1 MSGQMILGTGR
12 RAGTPYYMER
22 FYVNLYSV
30 EELCYLFVDRAELLD
45 GEIVQRG
52 IVRWLDEECGLS
64 DLAHELDALLN
75 RKGSTAAYVG
85 AILEYVNIYPTDVI
99 ERTEEIVRGNEGLS
113 PYERQKAKAD
123 YLLGEKRY
131 LAALQQYQ
139 NLSGEVPDTE
149 KLLLARLYHNM
160 GAACAGMF
168 LYGQAADWFR
178 KAYETDGKREGLAMY
193 LAALRMGQQEKTYID
208 YIAAHPEYHDLSL
221 EVERMVKRAEG
232 SFEGTDENRMLVTYQ
247 VMKDEGAGAIGSS
260 TPYYEEIEKLT
271 AGLKSS
277 YRRSMSRIT

>member
-12 RAGTPYYMER
+12 RAGKPFYMER

-30 EELCYLFVDRAELLD
+30 EELCFLFVDRAELLD

-52 IVRWLDEECGLS
+52 LIRWLDEECGLG

-85 AILEYVNIYPTDVI
+85 AILEYVNIYPADVI

-139 NLSGEVPDTE
+139 NLSYAVPDNE

-160 GAACAGMF
+160 GVACAGMF
-168 LYGQAADWFR
+168 LYGQAAGWFM
-178 KAYETDGKREGLAMY
+178 KAYETDGKREGITMY
-193 LAALRMGQQEKTYID
+193 LAALRMGQQEKAYID

-221 EVERMVKRAEG
+221 EVERMMKRAQG
-232 SFEGTDENRMLVTYQ
+232 SFEGSDENRMLVTYQ
-247 VMKDEGAGAIGSS
+247 VMKDEGAGALGSS

-277 YRRSMSRIT
+277 YRRSMR

>member
-1 MSGQMILGTGR
+1 MILGTGR
-12 RAGTPYYMER
+12 RAENPYYVER

-30 EELCYLFVDRAELLD
+30 EELCFLFVDRAELLD
-45 GEIVQRG
+45 GEIIQREM
-52 IVRWLDEECGLS
+52 VRWLDEECGLG

-85 AILEYVNIYPTDVI
+85 VVLEYVNIYPPDVI
-99 ERTEEIVRGNEGLS
+99 QRTEEIVRSNEGLS

-139 NLSGEVPDTE
+139 NLAHTVPDSE
-149 KLLLARLYHNM
+149 KLLLAKLYHNM
-160 GAACAGMF
+160 GVACAAMF
-168 LYGQAADWFR
+168 LYGQAAEWFQ
-178 KAYETDGKREGLAMY
+178 KAYETDGKREGLTMY
-193 LAALRMGQQEKTYID
+193 LAALRMGQQENAYID

-271 AGLKSS
+271 AGMKSS
-277 YRRSMSRIT
+277 YRRSMS

>member
-1 MSGQMILGTGR
+1 MGSKMILGTGR
-12 RAGTPYYMER
+12 RAENPYHMER

-30 EELCYLFVDRAELLD
+30 EELCFLLVDRAELLD
-45 GEIVQRG
+45 GDIIQRG
-52 IVRWLDEECGLS
+52 MIRWLEEECDLS
-64 DLAHELDALLN
+64 DLAHELDALIN
-75 RKGSTAAYVG
+75 RKGTTAAFVG
-85 AILEYVNIYPTDVI
+85 AILEYVNIYPADVR

-139 NLSGEVPDTE
+139 NLAYGVPDNE

-160 GAACAGMF
+160 GVACAGMF
-168 LYGQAADWFR
+168 LYGQAADWFK
-178 KAYETDGKREGLAMY
+178 KAYETDGKREGLTMY
-193 LAALRMGQQEKTYID
+193 LAALRMGKQEKAYID
-208 YIAAHPEYHDLSL
+208 YIAEHPEYHDLSL
-221 EVERMVKRAEG
+221 EVERMIKRAEG

-247 VMKDEGAGAIGSS
+247 VMKDEGAGALGSS

-271 AGLKSS
+271 AGLKSN
-277 YRRSMSRIT
+277 YRRSMS

>member
-1 MSGQMILGTGR
+1 MILGTGR
-12 RAGTPYYMER
+12 RTEKPYYMER

-30 EELCYLFVDRAELLD
+30 EELCFLFVDRAELLD
-45 GEIVQRG
+45 GDIIQREL
-52 IVRWLDEECGLS
+52 VRWLDEECGLG
-64 DLAHELDALLN
+64 DLAHELDALIN

-85 AILEYVNIYPTDVI
+85 AVLEYVNLYPADVI
-99 ERTEEIVRGNEGLS
+99 QRTEEIVRGNEGLS

-139 NLSGEVPDTE
+139 NLAHTVPDSE
-149 KLLLARLYHNM
+149 KLLLAKLYHNM

-168 LYGQAADWFR
+168 LYGQAAEWFQ

-193 LAALRMGQQEKTYID
+193 LAALRMGQQENAYID
-208 YIAAHPEYHDLSL
+208 YIAKHPEYHELSL

-277 YRRSMSRIT
+277 YRRSMS

>member
-1 MSGQMILGTGR
+1 MSCQMILGTGR
-12 RAGTPYYMER
+12 RAEKPYYMER

-30 EELCYLFVDRAELLD
+30 EELCFLFVDRAELLD
-45 GEIVQRG
+45 GEIVQREL
-52 IVRWLDEECGLS
+52 VRWLDEECGLG

-85 AILEYVNIYPTDVI
+85 AVLEYVNIYPPDVI
-99 ERTEEIVRGNEGLS
+99 ERTEEIVKGNEGLS

-123 YLLGEKRY
+123 YLLGERRY

-139 NLSGEVPDTE
+139 NLAYTVPDNE

-160 GAACAGMF
+160 GVACAGMF
-168 LYGQAADWFR
+168 LYGQAAEWF
-178 KAYETDGKREGLAMY
+178 KKSYETDGKREGLTMY
-193 LAALRMGQQEKTYID
+193 LAALRMGQQEKAYID

-221 EVERMVKRAEG
+221 EVERMIKRAEG

-247 VMKDEGAGAIGSS
+247 VMKDEGAGVLGSS
-260 TPYYEEIEKLT
+260 APYYEEIEKLT
-271 AGLKSS
+271 AELKKN
-277 YRRSMSRIT
+277 YRRSMS

>member
-1 MSGQMILGTGR
+1 MSSQVILGTGR
-12 RAGTPYYMER
+12 RAEKPYYMER

-30 EELCYLFVDRAELLD
+30 EELCFLFVDRAELLD
-45 GEIVQRG
+45 GEIIQRG
-52 IVRWLDEECGLS
+52 MIRWLDEECGLG
-64 DLAHELDALLN
+64 DLAHELDALIN

-85 AILEYVNIYPTDVI
+85 AVLEYVALYPADVI

-139 NLSGEVPDTE
+139 TLAHTVPDSE
-149 KLLLARLYHNM
+149 KLLLAKLYHNM
-160 GAACAGMF
+160 GVACAGMF

-178 KAYETDGKREGLAMY
+178 KAYETDGKREGLTMY
-193 LAALRMGQQEKTYID
+193 LAALRMGQQEKAYIE
-208 YIAAHPEYHDLSL
+208 YIAEHPEYHDLSL

-247 VMKDEGAGAIGSS
+247 VMKDEGAGALGSS
-260 TPYYEEIEKLT
+260 TPYYEEMEKLT
-271 AGLKSS
+271 AGLKNS
-277 YRRSMSRIT
+277 YRRSMQ

>member
-1 MSGQMILGTGR
+1 MSCQMILGTGR
-12 RAGTPYYMER
+12 RAEKPYYMER

-30 EELCYLFVDRAELLD
+30 EELCFLFVDRAELLD
-45 GEIVQRG
+45 GEIVQRDL
-52 IVRWLDEECGLS
+52 VRWLDEECGLG

-85 AILEYVNIYPTDVI
+85 AVLEYVNIYPPDVI
-99 ERTEEIVRGNEGLS
+99 ERTEEIVKGNEGLS

-123 YLLGEKRY
+123 YLLGERRY

-139 NLSGEVPDTE
+139 NLAYTVPVNE

-160 GAACAGMF
+160 GVACAGMF
-168 LYGQAADWFR
+168 LYGQAADWF
-178 KAYETDGKREGLAMY
+178 KKSYETDGKREGLTMY
-193 LAALRMGQQEKTYID
+193 LAALRMGQQEKAYID

-221 EVERMVKRAEG
+221 EVERMIKRAEG

-247 VMKDEGAGAIGSS
+247 VMKDEGAGALGSS
-260 TPYYEEIEKLT
+260 APYYEEIEKLT
-271 AGLKSS
+271 AELKKN
-277 YRRSMSRIT
+277 YRRSMS

>member
-1 MSGQMILGTGR
+1 MSCQMILGTGR
-12 RAGTPYYMER
+12 RAEKPYFMER

-30 EELCYLFVDRAELLD
+30 EELCFLFVDRAELLD
-45 GEIVQRG
+45 GEIVQRDL
-52 IVRWLDEECGLS
+52 VRWLDEECGLG

-85 AILEYVNIYPTDVI
+85 AVLEYVNIYPPDVI
-99 ERTEEIVRGNEGLS
+99 ERTEEIVKGNEGLS

-123 YLLGEKRY
+123 YLLGERRY

-139 NLSGEVPDTE
+139 NLAYTVPDNE

-160 GAACAGMF
+160 GVACAGMF
-168 LYGQAADWFR
+168 LYGQAAEWF
-178 KAYETDGKREGLAMY
+178 KKSYETDGKREGLTMY
-193 LAALRMGQQEKTYID
+193 LAALRMGQQEKAYID

-221 EVERMVKRAEG
+221 EVERMIKRAEG

-247 VMKDEGAGAIGSS
+247 VMKDEGAGVLGSS
-260 TPYYEEIEKLT
+260 APYYEEIEKLT
-271 AGLKSS
+271 AELKKN
-277 YRRSMSRIT
+277 YRRSMS

>member
-1 MSGQMILGTGR
+1 MILGTGR
-12 RAGTPYYMER
+12 RAENPYYMER

-30 EELCYLFVDRAELLD
+30 EELCFLFVDRAELLD
-45 GEIVQRG
+45 GEIIQREM
-52 IVRWLDEECGLS
+52 VRWLDEECGLG

-85 AILEYVNIYPTDVI
+85 AILEYVNIYPPDVI
-99 ERTEEIVRGNEGLS
+99 QRTEEIVRSNEGLS

-139 NLSGEVPDTE
+139 NLAHTVPDSE
-149 KLLLARLYHNM
+149 KLLLAKLYHNM
-160 GAACAGMF
+160 GVASAAMF
-168 LYGQAADWFR
+168 LYGQAAEWFQ
-178 KAYETDGKREGLAMY
+178 KAYETDGKREGLTMY
-193 LAALRMGQQEKTYID
+193 LAALRMGQQENTYID
-208 YIAAHPEYHDLSL
+208 YIAKHPEYHDLSL
-221 EVERMVKRAEG
+221 EVERMVRRAEG

-247 VMKDEGAGAIGSS
+247 VMKDEGAGALGSS

-271 AGLKSS
+271 AGMKSS
-277 YRRSMSRIT
+277 YRRSMS

>member
-1 MSGQMILGTGR
+1 MSSQIILGTGR
-12 RAGTPYYMER
+12 RAEHPYYVER

-30 EELCYLFVDRAELLD
+30 EELCFLFVDRAELLD

-52 IVRWLDEECGLS
+52 LIRWLDEECGLG
-64 DLAHELDALLN
+64 DLAHELDALIN

-85 AILEYVNIYPTDVI
+85 AILEYVNIYPADVI
-99 ERTEEIVRGNEGLS
+99 QRTEEIVRGNEGLS

-123 YLLGEKRY
+123 FLLGEKRY

-139 NLSGEVPDTE
+139 NLTYEVPDHE

-160 GAACAGMF
+160 GVACAGMF
-168 LYGQAADWFR
+168 LYGQAADWFL
-178 KAYETDGKREGLAMY
+178 KAYETDGKREGLTMY
-193 LAALRMGQQEKTYID
+193 LAALRMGQQENAYID
-208 YIAAHPEYHDLSL
+208 YIAQHPEYHDLSL

-247 VMKDEGAGAIGSS
+247 VMKDEGAGALGSS

-277 YRRSMSRIT
+277 YRRSMS

>member
-1 MSGQMILGTGR
+1 MSSQVILGTGR
-12 RAGTPYYMER
+12 RAEKPYYMER

-30 EELCYLFVDRAELLD
+30 EELCFLLVDRAELLD
-45 GEIVQRG
+45 GEIIQRG
-52 IVRWLDEECGLS
+52 MIRWLDEECGLG
-64 DLAHELDALLN
+64 DLAHELDALIN

-85 AILEYVNIYPTDVI
+85 AVLEYVALYPADVI

-139 NLSGEVPDTE
+139 TLAHTVPDHE
-149 KLLLARLYHNM
+149 KLLLAKLYHNM
-160 GAACAGMF
+160 GVACAGMF
-168 LYGQAADWFR
+168 LYGQAADWFM
-178 KAYETDGKREGLAMY
+178 KAYETDGKREGLTMY
-193 LAALRMGQQEKTYID
+193 LAALRMGQQEKAYIE
-208 YIAAHPEYHDLSL
+208 YIAEHPEYHDLSL

-247 VMKDEGAGAIGSS
+247 VMKDEGAGALGSS
-260 TPYYEEIEKLT
+260 TPYYEEMEKLT
-271 AGLKSS
+271 AGLKNS
-277 YRRSMSRIT
+277 YRKSMQ

>member
-1 MSGQMILGTGR
+1 MDSQMILGTGR
-12 RAGTPYYMER
+12 RAEKPYYMER

-30 EELCYLFVDRAELLD
+30 EELCFLFVDRAELLD
-45 GEIVQRG
+45 GDIVQREM
-52 IVRWLDEECGLS
+52 VRWLDEECGLGE
-64 DLAHELDALLN
+64 LAHELDALLN

-85 AILEYVNIYPTDVI
+85 AVLEYVNIYPEDVI
-99 ERTEEIVRGNEGLS
+99 RRTEEIVRGNEGLS

-139 NLSGEVPDTE
+139 SLSHTVPDSE
-149 KLLLARLYHNM
+149 KLLLAKLYHNM
-160 GAACAGMF
+160 GTACAAMF
-168 LYGQAADWFR
+168 LYGQAAEWFR

-193 LAALRMGQQEKTYID
+193 LAALRMGQQENAYID

-247 VMKDEGAGAIGSS
+247 VMKDEGAGALGSS

-277 YRRSMSRIT
+277 YRRSMS

>member
-1 MSGQMILGTGR
+1 MILGTGR
-12 RAGTPYYMER
+12 RAENPYYVER

-30 EELCYLFVDRAELLD
+30 EELCFLFVDRAELLD
-45 GEIVQRG
+45 GEIIQREM
-52 IVRWLDEECGLS
+52 VRWLDEECGLG

-85 AILEYVNIYPTDVI
+85 AILEYVNIYPPDVI
-99 ERTEEIVRGNEGLS
+99 QRTEEIVRSNEGLS

-123 YLLGEKRY
+123 FLLGEKRY

-139 NLSGEVPDTE
+139 NLAHTVPDSE
-149 KLLLARLYHNM
+149 KLLLAKLYHNM

-168 LYGQAADWFR
+168 LYGQAAEWFQ
-178 KAYETDGKREGLAMY
+178 KAYETDGKREGLTMY
-193 LAALRMGQQEKTYID
+193 LAALRMGQQENAYID
-208 YIAAHPEYHDLSL
+208 YIAKHPEYHDLSL
-221 EVERMVKRAEG
+221 EVERMVRRAEG

-247 VMKDEGAGAIGSS
+247 VMKDEGAGAVGSS

-271 AGLKSS
+271 AGMKSS
-277 YRRSMSRIT
+277 YRRSMS

>member
-12 RAGTPYYMER
+12 RAGKPYYMER

-30 EELCYLFVDRAELLD
+30 EELCFLFVDRAELLD
-45 GEIVQRG
+45 GEIVRRDL
-52 IVRWLDEECGLS
+52 VRWLDEECGLG

-85 AILEYVNIYPTDVI
+85 AVLEYVNIYPADVI

-113 PYERQKAKAD
+113 PHERQKAKAD

-139 NLSGEVPDTE
+139 NLAYTVPDNE

-160 GAACAGMF
+160 GVACAGMF
-168 LYGQAADWFR
+168 LYGQAAEWFR
-178 KAYETDGKREGLAMY
+178 KSYETDGKREGLTMY
-193 LAALRMGQQEKTYID
+193 LAALRMGQQEKAYID
-208 YIAAHPEYHDLSL
+208 YIAEHPEYHDLSL
-221 EVERMVKRAEG
+221 EVERMIKRAEG

-247 VMKDEGAGAIGSS
+247 VMKDEGAGALGSS

-271 AGLKSS
+271 AGLKSG
-277 YRRSMSRIT
+277 YRRSMS

>member
-1 MSGQMILGTGR
+1 MSSQMILGTGR
-12 RAGTPYYMER
+12 RAENPYYMER

-30 EELCYLFVDRAELLD
+30 EELCFLFVDRAELLD

-52 IVRWLDEECGLS
+52 IIRWLDEECGLG

-75 RKGSTAAYVG
+75 RKGSTAAFVG
-85 AILEYVNIYPTDVI
+85 AVLEYVNIYPADVI

-139 NLSGEVPDTE
+139 SLAYEVPDNE

-160 GAACAGMF
+160 GVACAGMF
-168 LYGQAADWFR
+168 LYGQAADWF
-178 KAYETDGKREGLAMY
+178 KKSYETDGKREGLTMY
-193 LAALRMGQQEKTYID
+193 LAALRMGQQEKAYID

-260 TPYYEEIEKLT
+260 TPYYEEIERLT

-277 YRRSMSRIT
+277 YRKSMS

>member
-1 MSGQMILGTGR
+1 MILGTGR
-12 RAGTPYYMER
+12 RAENPYYMER

-30 EELCYLFVDRAELLD
+30 EELCFLFVDRAELLD
-45 GEIVQRG
+45 GEIIQREM
-52 IVRWLDEECGLS
+52 VRWLDEECGLG

-85 AILEYVNIYPTDVI
+85 AILEYVNIYPADVI
-99 ERTEEIVRGNEGLS
+99 QRTEEIVRSNEGLS

-139 NLSGEVPDTE
+139 NLAHTVPDSE
-149 KLLLARLYHNM
+149 KLLLAKLYHNM
-160 GAACAGMF
+160 GVASAAMF
-168 LYGQAADWFR
+168 LYGQAAEWFQ
-178 KAYETDGKREGLAMY
+178 KAYETDGKREGLTMY
-193 LAALRMGQQEKTYID
+193 LAALRMGQQENAYID
-208 YIAAHPEYHDLSL
+208 YIAKHPEYHDLSL
-221 EVERMVKRAEG
+221 EVERMVRRAEG

-247 VMKDEGAGAIGSS
+247 VMKDEGAGALGSS

-271 AGLKSS
+271 AGMKSS
-277 YRRSMSRIT
+277 YRRSMS

>member
-1 MSGQMILGTGR
+1 MDSQIILGTGR
-12 RAGTPYYMER
+12 RAEKAYHVER

-30 EELCYLFVDRAELLD
+30 EELCFLFVDRAELLD
-45 GEIVQRG
+45 GEIVQREM
-52 IVRWLDEECGLS
+52 VRWLDEECGLG

-85 AILEYVNIYPTDVI
+85 AVLEYVNIYPPDVI
-99 ERTEEIVRGNEGLS
+99 QRTEEIVRGNEGLS

-131 LAALQQYQ
+131 LAALQQYR
-139 NLSGEVPDTE
+139 NLAHTVPSSE

-160 GAACAGMF
+160 GVACAAMF
-168 LYGQAADWFR
+168 LYGQAAEWFK
-178 KAYETDGKREGLAMY
+178 KAYETDGKREGLTMY
-193 LAALRMGQQEKTYID
+193 LAALRMGQQENVYID
-208 YIAAHPEYHDLSL
+208 YIAKHPEYHDLSL
-221 EVERMVKRAEG
+221 EVERMVRRAEG

-247 VMKDEGAGAIGSS
+247 VMKDEGAGAVGSS

-271 AGLKSS
+271 AGMKSS
-277 YRRSMSRIT
+277 YRRSMN